1 MVHWPTRGI
10 GEGQWSFIYYGLSPY
25 SGNPVTRVV
34 HAVLVANLAPPAAY
48 PWYLVPDPLAPP
60 NKPTNF
66 GLDQLAFC
74 RFRLSCSS
82 SLVHQVV
89 LYGFSP
95 VVFPLYEDLSANLLR
110 YFRPASE
117 RSSNNSWLTT
127 CTSRAYAALV
137 VSYLEVALVC
147 VSYITGFLLI
157 LLRTPRHFWIH
168 RTSWPW
174 PCGVFHYASL
184 RYIFLPT

>member
-1 MVHWPTRGI
+1 MVDELVFCPWSGINKNVVHRPTRGI
-10 GEGQWSFIYYGLSPY
+10 GEGQYLFIYYGLSPY

-34 HAVLVANLAPPAAY
+34 RAVLAANLAPPAAS
-48 PWYLVPDPLAPP
+48 PGYLVPYPLAPP

-82 SLVHQVV
+82 SLVHQVL

-95 VVFPLYEDLSANLLR
+95 IVFPLYENSSANLLR

-117 RSSNNSWLTT
+117 RSSSNSW
-127 CTSRAYAALV
+127 
-137 VSYLEVALVC
+137 
-147 VSYITGFLLI
+147 
-157 LLRTPRHFWIH
+157 
-168 RTSWPW
+168 
-174 PCGVFHYASL
+174 
-184 RYIFLPT
+184 